1 MPGGKSSWSKMFSHV
16 DKTEL
21 DIVDRTKIV
30 KSSSCFEEGGLVAK
44 AVIKKHD
51 VDFEFHCKLPNCGDA
66 CIFKHIPCDNVG
78 IESIYFLA

>member
-1 MPGGKSSWSKMFSHV
+1 MVGNDLLVRTLKLKLVRIRVNDELIRFCINFKSIKN
-16 DKTEL
+16 KT
-21 DIVDRTKIV
+21 K
-30 KSSSCFEEGGLVAK
+30 AK